1 MAVAPRAG
9 LGWRPVLGS
18 EPGSYLPGQQWPKGS
33 RSARLP
39 NSRLECGVCAWRV
52 FLLMVGCDPTNTT
65 KHTRTALVMSRRN
78 GPRASTVQLGQAR
91 LGSCVW
97 CYNWHVEWA
106 ASYAAYMTMSRKLMS
121 KVVETRRVTI
131 CELSLPPDV
140 MLLRTPALGLVFYP
154 SLPHTQRHY
163 GRQRLRG
170 SDGNGGD
177 THGT

>member
-18 EPGSYLPGQQWPKGS
+18 EPGLYLPGQQWPKGS

-91 LGSCVW
+91 LGLVRMVLQLACG
-97 CYNWHVEWA
+97 
-106 ASYAAYMTMSRKLMS
+106 MGRI
-121 KVVETRRVTI
+121 I
-131 CELSLPPDV
+131 CSMYDDV
-140 MLLRTPALGLVFYP
+140 KKI
-154 SLPHTQRHY
+154 
-163 GRQRLRG
+163 
-170 SDGNGGD
+170 
-177 THGT
+177 HGEGFADP